1 MPEETPIKFYYSKRH
16 PVHTDFPVYNRDN
29 AQICTCQSEEDA
41 QSMVAVLNGG
51 AARIDG
57 ERVIYIKVSDFEAM
71 RQEIKVGKRALGSA
85 ERAADYARRE
95 RDALRGQFDLC
106 IKMRENLE
114 AEAQNRRAQL
124 TERALIIKDL
134 EAQAR
139 VMIVQIEEDKM
150 AISALQEDA
159 AKDAQELR
167 SRRSRQEPT
176 ATERQRNADDM
187 GWPPRS
193 PAFVP
198 PPPTSNADADR
209 LDFPLEMTNEPV
221 LGNTPVMQKTG
232 ELRNVYGAVIATYLP
247 DKEVWKCRNGH
258 HWPTPEAAA
267 ACDIGDCDTPF

>member
-1 MPEETPIKFYYSKRH
+1 MPRQ
-16 PVHTDFPVYNRDN
+16 PVHFHADKDNPGVVYNDHN
-29 AQICTCQSEEDA
+29 ELVCICINDVTADSVVEALDMLERSRLNSEVSVPLV
-41 QSMVAVLNGG
+41 Q
-51 AARIDG
+51 DG
-57 ERVIYIKVSDFEAM
+57 EPILYIKMSDFEAM
-71 RQEIKVGKRALGSA
+71 RQEIKVGKQALESCQKSEVALLERAKIHRAQLI
-85 ERAADYARRE
+85 ERAA
-95 RDALRGQFDLC
+95 
-106 IKMRENLE
+106 
-114 AEAQNRRAQL
+114 
-124 TERALIIKDL
+124 IIKDL

-150 AISALQEDA
+150 AISALREDA